1 MVTSQAASSSNTHE
15 TYLNMSLRWGV
26 WLCVYVR
33 GLSLSE
39 DRIRHW
45 QRSVILRYNL
55 MIDKDGHQIDQFR
68 YNKIH
73 TWFHGR
79 KHTKTMHYS
88 LLSLKRISFVLF
100 PQLSL
105 AAKYELAIG
114 EITATDWVKIEPKI
128 QDWIKP
134 NGADLPEI
142 AISKN
147 FTWFSKL

>member
-1 MVTSQAASSSNTHE
+1 
-15 TYLNMSLRWGV
+15 
-26 WLCVYVR
+26 
-33 GLSLSE
+33 
-39 DRIRHW
+39 
-45 QRSVILRYNL
+45 

-73 TWFHGR
+73 TWFPGGIHQ
-79 KHTKTMHYS
+79 KN
-88 LLSLKRISFVLF
+88 VLF
-100 PQLSL
+100 IADPQEDFFCLPASL
-105 AAKYELAIG
+105 AAKYEFGSIG

-142 AISKN
+142 AISKY